1 MTFSIKNVSYSL
13 FSSVSSRRYSNNTQ
27 SPDGTVGTGIL
38 SNSLYV
44 NDNVNSIQSQLDNV
58 VQGDTIYISSGSY
71 DEPLINITD
80 KINISLISPSCNH
93 STICEILNG
102 LSVDGTSD
110 GVRLSNLQL
119 KGSSNTIKG
128 VGNHVLNNIFF
139 TGTTGQTNT
148 IEFGENSIQFITVLD
163 CEFDQ
168 FCNIKVSN
176 LFESVIYFT
185 NCNFSSS
192 FFTLSNVNNSQV
204 IFNNCVGFTD
214 FPPLNKCTLVGL
226 NTLVSGTIQNNV
238 SELKTVNANIAVSGN
253 LNFELGSYI
262 SINSVSSSTSVNEA
276 IVTDGVSGL
285 KFAPYPTSS
294 LFYVDGYSGQYT
306 ETSTDNPLTI
316 YSKVEQLNITPLLKS
331 IISFSLNLNVSGGDD
346 TLTLI
351 LKNDTTLDTL
361 ATLVYQVPNGNQ
373 IISGKFFFMMPDT
386 YIMRYSIVGSLT
398 TYDIT
403 INTSM
408 AYNII
413 IYQIL
418 Q

>member
-1 MTFSIKNVSYSL
+1 
-13 FSSVSSRRYSNNTQ
+13 
-27 SPDGTVGTGIL
+27 
-38 SNSLYV
+38 
-44 NDNVNSIQSQLDNV
+44 
-58 VQGDTIYISSGSY
+58 
-71 DEPLINITD
+71 
-80 KINISLISPSCNH
+80 
-93 STICEILNG
+93 
-102 LSVDGTSD
+102 
-110 GVRLSNLQL
+110 
-119 KGSSNTIKG
+119 
-128 VGNHVLNNIFF
+128 VLNNIFF
-139 TGTTGQTNT
+139 TGTTGQENT
-148 IEFGENSIQFITVLD
+148 IEFGENSNEFITVLD

-168 FCNIKVSN
+168 FCNITVSN

-185 NCNFSSS
+185 NCNFSSA

-214 FPPLNKCTLVGL
+214 FPPSNKCTLVGL
-226 NTLVSGTIQNNV
+226 NTLVSGTIENNLT
-238 SELKTVNANIAVSGN
+238 ELKTVNANIAVSGN
-253 LNFELGSYI
+253 LNFETGAYI

-306 ETSTDNPLTI
+306 GTSTDNPLTI
-316 YSKVEQLNITPLLKS
+316 YSKVEQLNITPILKS
-331 IISFSLNLNVSGGDD
+331 IISFSLNLNVSGDD
-346 TLTLI
+346 SLTLI

-373 IISGKFFFMMPDT
+373 IISGNFFFMMPDI
-386 YIMRYSIVGSLT
+386 YSMNYSIVGSLT
-398 TYDIT
+398 NYDIT

>member
-1 MTFSIKNVSYSL
+1 
-13 FSSVSSRRYSNNTQ
+13 
-27 SPDGTVGTGIL
+27 
-38 SNSLYV
+38 
-44 NDNVNSIQSQLDNV
+44 
-58 VQGDTIYISSGSY
+58 
-71 DEPLINITD
+71 
-80 KINISLISPSCNH
+80 
-93 STICEILNG
+93 
-102 LSVDGTSD
+102 
-110 GVRLSNLQL
+110 
-119 KGSSNTIKG
+119 
-128 VGNHVLNNIFF
+128 
-139 TGTTGQTNT
+139 
-148 IEFGENSIQFITVLD
+148 
-163 CEFDQ
+163 
-168 FCNIKVSN
+168 
-176 LFESVIYFT
+176 
-185 NCNFSSS
+185 
-192 FFTLSNVNNSQV
+192 
-204 IFNNCVGFTD
+204 VGFTD